1 MSFSSRVSDCRKYI
15 HIVVTAE
22 ITYELALQFL
32 QQAYMQARPFG
43 IRNFFFDMRTS
54 RNIESTSN
62 NYHLIRND
70 LERIGFDRAVK
81 LAMLINLNDDSHD
94 FVETVATSAGYNC
107 KIFTCEDSL
116 LEWIQI

>member
-1 MSFSSRVSDCRKYI
+1 MAFLSRVSDCKKYI
-15 HIVVTAE
+15 HIIVTTE
-22 ITYELALQFL
+22 ITYELALHFL
-32 QQAYMQARPFG
+32 QQAYHQASPLG
-43 IRNFFFDMRTS
+43 IRNFFFDVRAS

-70 LERIGFDRAVK
+70 LERIGYDRAVK
-81 LAMLINLNDDSHD
+81 LAILINLNDDSHD

-107 KIFTCEDSL
+107 KIFTCEESL